1 MKFAKLALA
10 LTAATLLP
18 SLASAGGIEDP
29 VLASFQ
35 RDMHYQPSTQVL
47 RPAALVEIDPLV
59 EAIRTALGSPAKPK
73 TDTALS
79 IAPQAS
85 LGIAHGG

>member
-1 MKFAKLALA
+1 MKLALA
-10 LTAATLLP
+10 LSVAILLP

-47 RPAALVEIDPLV
+47 RPAARVEIDPLV
-59 EAIRTALGSPAKPK
+59 EAIRTALTGPAKPE
-73 TDTALS
+73 TSTASSL
-79 IAPQAS
+79 APQAS
-85 LGIAHGG
+85 LDMAHGG